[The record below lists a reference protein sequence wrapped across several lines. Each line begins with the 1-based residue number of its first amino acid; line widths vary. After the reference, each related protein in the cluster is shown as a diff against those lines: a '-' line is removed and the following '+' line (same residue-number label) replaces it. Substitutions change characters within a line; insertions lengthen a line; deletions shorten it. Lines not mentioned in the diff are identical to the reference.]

1 MSAAA
6 AVVLARRRRSAL
18 ARDWK
23 GWLAAVLLLLAVGGL
38 IVQVA
43 RSRNVRWGA
52 IRDYLFDPTILAGV
66 RLTLVFTVLSM
77 LLGIVIG
84 IVLAFMRLARN
95 PVLAN
100 FSRLYIWFFRGTPLL
115 VQIIFWFNIQLFIPR
130 VQIGPFG
137 VETNTLIPPF
147 TAALLALSLNEG
159 AYMAEIVRGGFL
171 SVGKGQTEAA
181 EALGLSRGH
190 TMRLIILP
198 QAMRV
203 IVPPI
208 GNQSISMLK
217 TTSLVSVVAAQDLL
231 TRVENIYAKNF
242 LIIELLIVASI
253 WYLVLTTL
261 ASIGQHYVE
270 RRLGRGFAE
279 TRSRGAR
286 LVDNDADAAF
296 RNPIGPQDAD
306 RELF

>member
-1 MSAAA
+1 MTAAA
-6 AVVLARRRRSAL
+6 AVVLGPGRRSAL
-18 ARDWK
+18 VRDWR
-23 GWLAAVLLLLAVGGL
+23 GWLAAVLLLLAVSGL
-38 IVQVA
+38 VIMVA
-43 RSRNVRWGA
+43 RSRNVRWSA
-52 IRDYLFDPTILAGV
+52 ISTYLFDPTVLAGV
-66 RLTLVFTVLSM
+66 RLTLVFTVFSM
-77 LLGIVIG
+77 VLGIFVG
-84 IVLAFMRLARN
+84 IVLAVMRLSRN

-159 AYMAEIVRGGFL
+159 AYMAEIVRGGLL

-181 EALGLSRGH
+181 GALGLSRAQ

-261 ASIGQHYVE
+261 ASIGQHYIE
-270 RRLGRGFAE
+270 RRLGRGFSE
-279 TRSRGAR
+279 IRSHRTRP
-286 LVDNDADAAF
+286 VDDDTDAAL
-296 RNPIGPQDAD
+296 RNPSGPQVAD

>member
-1 MSAAA
+1 M
-6 AVVLARRRRSAL
+6 RSAYIF
-18 ARDWK
+18 
-23 GWLAAVLLLLAVGGL
+23 L
-38 IVQVA
+38 IRRV
-43 RSRNVRWGA
+43 
-52 IRDYLFDPTILAGV
+52 LAGV
-66 RLTLVFTVLSM
+66 QLTLVFTVLSM
-77 LLGIVIG
+77 LLGIIAG
-84 IVLAFMRLARN
+84 IVLAVMRLSRN

-130 VQIGPFG
+130 VQIGPLA

-159 AYMAEIVRGGFL
+159 AYMAEIVRGGLL

-181 EALGLSRGH
+181 GALGLSRTQ

-261 ASIGQHYVE
+261 ASIGQHYIE

-279 TRSRGAR
+279 GGVRGRRPA
-286 LVDNDADAAF
+286 DDDADAALG
-296 RNPIGPQDAD
+296 NPGSPQGAGG
-306 RELF
+306 ELF

>member
-1 MSAAA
+1 MTVAAT
-6 AVVLARRRRSAL
+6 AVLGRRRRSAL
-18 ARDWK
+18 AGDWK
-23 GWLAAVLLLLAVGGL
+23 RWLAAVLLLLGVGGL
-38 IVQVA
+38 IVEVA
-43 RSRNVRWGA
+43 LSRNVRWSA
-52 IRDYLFDPTILAGV
+52 IGPYLFDPTILAGV

-84 IVLAFMRLARN
+84 IVLAFMRLSRN

-130 VQIGPFG
+130 VAIGPFAI
-137 VETNTLIPPF
+137 ETNTLVPPF

-159 AYMAEIVRGGFL
+159 AYMAEIVRGGLL

-181 EALGLSRGH
+181 DALGLSRSH
-190 TMRLIILP
+190 TMRLVVLP

-261 ASIGQHYVE
+261 ASIGQHYIE

-279 TRSRGAR
+279 TRSRGSRA
-286 LVDNDADAAF
+286 VDDDADAAG
-296 RNPIGPQDAD
+296 RNPIGPQDAG
-306 RELF
+306 REIF